1 MSCGLGLCDACSRF
15 KELGLNAIFTEM
27 FSLHK
32 YNNELTEL
40 CRANHVKE
48 LFVFGSAITDRF
60 NEKSDVDLVVE
71 FEALEPFAYA
81 DSYFS
86 LKFALEELFQRS
98 VDLLEAKEIRNP
110 YLLKEISSKKRLL
123 YAA

>member
-1 MSCGLGLCDACSRF
+1 VSCGLCDARSRF

>member
-1 MSCGLGLCDACSRF
+1 MSCGLCDARSRF

>member
-1 MSCGLGLCDACSRF
+1 
-15 KELGLNAIFTEM
+15 M